1 MDEFERAKIPLLKE
15 VEANMRKNVY
25 WLETVLNLCQA
36 KPENIELAKT
46 IRSGYSEITLEDV
59 QNAAKEIFSKNPY
72 EITIMPD
79 AEAK

>member
-1 MDEFERAKIPLLKE
+1 MGCK
-15 VEANMRKNVY
+15 
-25 WLETVLNLCQA
+25 LCQA

-59 QNAAKEIFSKNPY
+59 QNAAKEIFGKKPY

>member
-1 MDEFERAKIPLLKE
+1 
-15 VEANMRKNVY
+15 MRRKGQECRCVFKKR
-25 WLETVLNLCQA
+25 LETVLNLCQA

-59 QNAAKEIFSKNPY
+59 QNAAKEIFGKKPY